1 MPPGCAVRDA
11 FRVPDLLSCDDIGR
25 PTRRKPPALQ
35 PFATARAT
43 PPPAGAPA
51 ALAIAAA
58 ASPAWAGK
66 TLDAV
71 KARGQLVC
79 GVNTSGPGFS
89 NADSQGKWTGLDVD
103 FCKAVAAAVLNDASK
118 VKFVPLNS
126 QQRFSSLQA
135 GEIDVLSRNSTW
147 TLTRD
152 ASLGVVF
159 TGINYYDGQGFM
171 VPKKLKID
179 HINKLNG
186 ATVCVQAGTT
196 SEKNVADYFG
206 AHGMKYKSVV
216 FDTAEAITSA
226 FFAGRCQV
234 YTTDMSDLAGA
245 RSKAPNADDYVILP
259 EVISKEPLGPSVRRG
274 DDEWFGIVRWTLF
287 AMLEA
292 EEDGLTQAN
301 VDEQKTSNK
310 DPGVQRLLGVSEDT
324 GKLLGLDAE
333 WAYRI
338 VKQVG
343 NYGES
348 FERNLGPKAPIGLPR
363 GVNNLWTKGG
373 LMYAPPLR

>member
-1 MPPGCAVRDA
+1 MQIKLV
-11 FRVPDLLSCDDIGR
+11 V
-25 PTRRKPPALQ
+25 
-35 PFATARAT
+35 
-43 PPPAGAPA
+43 PA

-58 ASPAWAGK
+58 VSPAYAGK

-103 FCKAVAAAVLNDASK
+103 FCRAVAAAVLSDASK

-126 QQRFSSLQA
+126 QQRFTSLQA

-152 ASLGVVF
+152 ASLGVEF
-159 TGINYYDGQGFM
+159 TGINYFDGQGFM
-171 VPKKLKID
+171 VPKKLNIASAK
-179 HINKLNG
+179 KMNG

-206 AHGMKYKSVV
+206 ASNMKYKPVV

-245 RSKAPNADDYVILP
+245 RTKAPKADDYVILP

-274 DDEWFGIVRWTLF
+274 DDEWFQIVRWTLF
-287 AMLEA
+287 AMIEG
-292 EEDGLTQAN
+292 EENGLTQAN

-310 DPGVQRLLGVSEDT
+310 DPGVQRFLGVSEDT
-324 GKLLGLDAE
+324 GKLLGLDAA
-333 WAYRI
+333 WAYRVI
-338 VKQVG
+338 KQVG

-348 FERNLGPKAPIGLPR
+348 FERNLGPKTPVALPR

>member
-1 MPPGCAVRDA
+1 MSLKHLVS
-11 FRVPDLLSCDDIGR
+11 L
-25 PTRRKPPALQ
+25 
-35 PFATARAT
+35 
-43 PPPAGAPA
+43 
-51 ALAIAAA
+51 ALASVGVGLAGSAH
-58 ASPAWAGK
+58 AGK

-71 KARGQLVC
+71 KASGQLVC

-89 NADSQGKWTGLDVD
+89 SADSQGRWSGLDVD
-103 FCKAVAAAVLNDASK
+103 FCRAVAAAVLKDAAK
-118 VKFVPLNS
+118 VKYVPLNS
-126 QQRFSSLQA
+126 QQRFASLQA

-152 ASLGVVF
+152 ASLGVEF
-159 TGINYYDGQGFM
+159 TGINYFDGQGFM
-171 VPKKLKID
+171 VPKKLKVDSIK
-179 HINKLNG
+179 KLNG
-186 ATVCVQAGTT
+186 ATLCVQAGTT
-196 SEKNVADYFG
+196 SEKNVADYF
-206 AHGMKYKSVV
+206 AANGMKYKSVV

-245 RSKAPNADDYVILP
+245 RTKAPQPDDYVILP
-259 EVISKEPLGPSVRRG
+259 QVISKEPLGASVRRG
-274 DDEWFGIVRWTLF
+274 DDEWFQIVRWTQF
-287 AMLEA
+287 ALLEA
-292 EEDGLTQAN
+292 EENGLTQAN
-301 VDEQKTSNK
+301 VDAQKSSTK

-333 WAYRI
+333 WVYRI

-348 FERNLGPKAPIGLPR
+348 FDRNLGPKSPVNLPR

-373 LMYAPPLR
+373 LMYAPPIR

>member
-1 MPPGCAVRDA
+1 MSLHPM
-11 FRVPDLLSCDDIGR
+11 I
-25 PTRRKPPALQ
+25 
-35 PFATARAT
+35 
-43 PPPAGAPA
+43 PA
-51 ALAIAAA
+51 ALVAVVGLGLAQSAH
-58 ASPAWAGK
+58 AGK
-66 TLDAV
+66 TLDAI
-71 KARGQLVC
+71 KSRGQVVC
-79 GVNTSGPGFS
+79 GVNTSAPGFS
-89 NADSQGKWTGLDVD
+89 AADSQGKWTGLDVD
-103 FCKAVAAAVLNDASK
+103 FCRAVAAATLGDANK
-118 VKFVPLNS
+118 VKYVPLNS
-126 QQRFSSLQA
+126 QQRFASLQA

-159 TGINYYDGQGFM
+159 TGINYFDGQGFM

-179 HINKLNG
+179 SIKKANG

-245 RSKAPNADDYVILP
+245 RTNAPKPDDYVILP
-259 EVISKEPLGPSVRRG
+259 QVISKEPLGPSVRRG
-274 DDEWFGIVRWTLF
+274 DDEWFQIVRWTLF

-301 VDEQKTSNK
+301 VDQQKASSK
-310 DPGVQRLLGVSEDT
+310 DPQVQRFLGVNEDT
-324 GKLLGLDAE
+324 GKLLGLDAQ

-348 FERNLGPKAPIGLPR
+348 FERNLGPKSAVGLPR
-363 GVNNLWTKGG
+363 GVNNLWNKGG
-373 LMYAPPLR
+373 LMYAPPIR

>member
-1 MPPGCAVRDA
+1 MPLKQI
-11 FRVPDLLSCDDIGR
+11 FI
-25 PTRRKPPALQ
+25 
-35 PFATARAT
+35 ATAWIA
-43 PPPAGAPA
+43 ALAFAPA
-51 ALAIAAA
+51 AH
-58 ASPAWAGK
+58 AGK

-89 NADSQGKWTGLDVD
+89 SADSQGKWSGLDVD
-103 FCKAVAAAVLNDASK
+103 FCRAVAAAVLKDAEK
-118 VKFVPLNS
+118 VKYVPLNS
-126 QQRFSSLQA
+126 QQRFASLQA
-135 GEIDVLSRNSTW
+135 GEIDVLARNSTW

-159 TGINYYDGQGFM
+159 AGINYFDGQGFM
-171 VPKKLKID
+171 VPAKLKID
-179 HINKLNG
+179 GAKKLNG
-186 ATVCVQAGTT
+186 ATLCVQAGTT

-206 AHGMKYKSVV
+206 ANNMKYKAVV

-245 RSKAPNADDYVILP
+245 RSKAPNPDDYVILP
-259 EVISKEPLGPSVRRG
+259 QVISKEPLGPSVRRG
-274 DDEWFGIVRWTLF
+274 DDEWFQIVRWTGF

-292 EEDGLTQAN
+292 EENGLTQAN
-301 VDEQKTSNK
+301 VDTQKKDNK
-310 DPGVQRLLGVSEDT
+310 DPSVQRFLGVSEDT
-324 GKLLGLDAE
+324 GKLLGLDPE

-348 FERNLGPKAPIGLPR
+348 FERNLGPKSPSKLPR

-373 LMYAPPLR
+373 LMYAPPIR

>member
-1 MPPGCAVRDA
+1 MGTKH
-11 FRVPDLLSCDDIGR
+11 LI
-25 PTRRKPPALQ
+25 
-35 PFATARAT
+35 
-43 PPPAGAPA
+43 PA
-51 ALAIAAA
+51 ALAVAMAAA
-58 ASPAWAGK
+58 ALPAHAGK

-71 KARGQLVC
+71 KARGQVVC

-89 NADSQGKWTGLDVD
+89 NADSQGRWTGLDVD
-103 FCKAVAAAVLNDASK
+103 FCRAVAAAVLSDATK

-159 TGINYYDGQGFM
+159 TGINYFDGQGFM

-179 HINKLNG
+179 SAKKMNG

-206 AHGMKYKSVV
+206 ANGMKYKSVV

-245 RSKAPNADDYVILP
+245 RTKAPSPDDYVILP
-259 EVISKEPLGPSVRRG
+259 QVISKEPLGPSVRRG
-274 DDEWFGIVRWTLF
+274 DDEWFEIVRWTLF

-292 EEDGLTQAN
+292 EEHGLTQAN

-310 DPGVQRLLGVSEDT
+310 DPGVQRFLGVSEDT
-324 GKLLGLDAE
+324 GKLLGLDAA
-333 WAYRI
+333 WAYRV

-348 FERNLGPKAPIGLPR
+348 FERNLGPKTPIGLPR

-373 LMYAPPLR
+373 LMYAPPIR

>member
-1 MPPGCAVRDA
+1 MLRLSLKPLFVTAASTAAIA
-11 FRVPDLLSCDDIGR
+11 F
-25 PTRRKPPALQ
+25 
-35 PFATARAT
+35 
-43 PPPAGAPA
+43 APA
-51 ALAIAAA
+51 AH
-58 ASPAWAGK
+58 AGK

-71 KARGQLVC
+71 KARGQVVC

-103 FCKAVAAAVLNDASK
+103 FCRAVAAAVLKDADK
-118 VKFVPLNS
+118 VKYVPLNS
-126 QQRFSSLQA
+126 QQRFASLQA

-171 VPKKLKID
+171 VPAKLKID
-179 HINKLNG
+179 NVKKLNG
-186 ATVCVQAGTT
+186 ATMCVQAGTT
-196 SEKNVADYFG
+196 SEKNVADYF
-206 AHGMKYKSVV
+206 AAQGMKYKSVV

-245 RSKAPNADDYVILP
+245 RTKASNPAEYVILP
-259 EVISKEPLGPSVRRG
+259 QVISKEPLGASVRRG
-274 DDEWFGIVRWTLF
+274 DDEWFEIVRWTQF
-287 AMLEA
+287 ALLEA
-292 EEDGLTQAN
+292 EEYGLTQAN
-301 VDEQKTSNK
+301 VDAQKTANK
-310 DPGVQRLLGVSEDT
+310 DPGVQRFLGVSEDT

-338 VKQVG
+338 VKAVG

-348 FERNLGPKAPIGLPR
+348 FERNLGPKTPIGLPR

-373 LMYAPPLR
+373 LMYAPPIR

>member
-1 MPPGCAVRDA
+1 MSIQHLIPIVLAV
-11 FRVPDLLSCDDIGR
+11 S
-25 PTRRKPPALQ
+25 
-35 PFATARAT
+35 
-43 PPPAGAPA
+43 
-51 ALAIAAA
+51 AAA
-58 ASPAWAGK
+58 VALPTHAGK

-71 KARGQLVC
+71 KARGQVVC

-89 NADSQGKWTGLDVD
+89 NADSQGRWTGLDVD
-103 FCKAVAAAVLNDASK
+103 FCRAVAAAVLSDANK

-159 TGINYYDGQGFM
+159 TGINYFDGQGFM

-179 HINKLNG
+179 SAKKMNG

-206 AHGMKYKSVV
+206 ANAMKYKSVV

-245 RSKAPNADDYVILP
+245 RTKAPKPDDYVILP
-259 EVISKEPLGPSVRRG
+259 QVISKEPLGPSVRRG
-274 DDEWFGIVRWTLF
+274 DDEWFQIVRWTLF
-287 AMLEA
+287 AMIEA
-292 EEDGLTQAN
+292 EENGLTQAN
-301 VDEQKTSNK
+301 VDEQKTANK
-310 DPGVQRLLGVSEDT
+310 DPGVQRFLGVSEDT
-324 GKLLGLDAE
+324 GKLIGLDAG
-333 WAYRI
+333 WAHRV

-348 FERNLGPKAPIGLPR
+348 FERNLGPKTPVALPR

-373 LMYAPPLR
+373 LMYAPPIR

>member
-1 MPPGCAVRDA
+1 MPIKPLIPLALAVSA
-11 FRVPDLLSCDDIGR
+11 
-25 PTRRKPPALQ
+25 
-35 PFATARAT
+35 
-43 PPPAGAPA
+43 A
-51 ALAIAAA
+51 ALAF
-58 ASPAWAGK
+58 PAHAGK

-71 KARGQLVC
+71 KARGQVVC

-89 NADSQGKWTGLDVD
+89 NADSQGRWTGLDVD
-103 FCKAVAAAVLNDASK
+103 FCKAVAAAVLNDANK

-152 ASLGVVF
+152 ASLGVLF
-159 TGINYYDGQGFM
+159 TGINYFDGQGFM

-179 HINKLNG
+179 SAKKMNG

-206 AHGMKYKSVV
+206 ANGMKYKSVV

-245 RSKAPNADDYVILP
+245 RTKAPNADDYVILP
-259 EVISKEPLGPSVRRG
+259 QVISKEPLGPSVRRG
-274 DDEWFGIVRWTLF
+274 DDEWFEIVRWTLF

-292 EEDGLTQAN
+292 EEHGLTQAN
-301 VDEQKTSNK
+301 VDEQKTSSK
-310 DPGVQRLLGVSEDT
+310 DPNVQRFLGVSEDT
-324 GKLLGLDAE
+324 GKLLGLDAA
-333 WAYRI
+333 WAHRI

-348 FERNLGPKAPIGLPR
+348 FERNLGPKTPVALPR

-373 LMYAPPLR
+373 LMYAPPIR

>member
-1 MPPGCAVRDA
+1 MS
-11 FRVPDLLSCDDIGR
+11 LKHL
-25 PTRRKPPALQ
+25 T
-35 PFATARAT
+35 T
-43 PPPAGAPA
+43 A
-51 ALAIAAA
+51 ALALAGVGLATAAH
-58 ASPAWAGK
+58 AGK

-71 KARGQLVC
+71 KARGQVVC

-89 NADSQGKWTGLDVD
+89 RPTARASGRASTSTSAVPSPRRCSGDAD
-103 FCKAVAAAVLNDASK
+103 K
-118 VKFVPLNS
+118 VKYVPLNS
-126 QQRFSSLQA
+126 QQRFASLQA

-179 HINKLNG
+179 NVKKLNG

-206 AHGMKYKSVV
+206 ANGMKYKSVV

-245 RSKAPNADDYVILP
+245 ALKAPKPDDYLDPAAGDLEGAARAVGAPRRRRVVRDRALDP
-259 EVISKEPLGPSVRRG
+259 VRDARGRGERPDAGQRRRAEVGQQG
-274 DDEWFGIVRWTLF
+274 
-287 AMLEA
+287 
-292 EEDGLTQAN
+292 
-301 VDEQKTSNK
+301 
-310 DPGVQRLLGVSEDT
+310 PGVQRFLGVNEDT

-348 FERNLGPKAPIGLPR
+348 FERNLGPKAPLTCRAASTTCGPR
-363 GVNNLWTKGG
+363 
-373 LMYAPPLR
+373 AA